1 MARRG
6 DPSLDQA
13 RFVISRRLTAIMAA
27 VILVAAGI
35 APHLGIAKDVLAAPD
50 DTMVGQRHQTAFRVQ
65 PTIESVRDGLAL
77 KGPPS
82 PAELGLKNAIER
94 SASELRSKMI
104 ICREC

>member
-1 MARRG
+1 MARDR
-6 DPSLDQA
+6 DPDLDQP
-13 RFVISRRLTAIMAA
+13 RFVINRRLTTIIAAAILA
-27 VILVAAGI
+27 AAGL
-35 APHLGIAKDVLAAPD
+35 APHLSVAKDGLTTAD

-94 SASELRSKMI
+94 SANELRNKII
-104 ICREC
+104 ICRGC